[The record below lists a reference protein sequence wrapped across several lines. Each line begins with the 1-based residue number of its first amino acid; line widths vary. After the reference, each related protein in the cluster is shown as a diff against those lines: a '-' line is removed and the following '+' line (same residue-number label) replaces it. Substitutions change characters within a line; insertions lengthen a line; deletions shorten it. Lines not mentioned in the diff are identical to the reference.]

1 LPATFDAD
9 KAKEAEAAMFTRRRA
24 LGVAVLGGAALV
36 GTRAAQADDWRAAY
50 PAVSFAVVPAE
61 NEAGVVNR
69 WTPFVTYLSH
79 ALGVPVTLRI
89 GNDYAAVIEGQRSGN
104 IHIGYYG
111 AASFARALITGV
123 QTEAFALNV
132 NKKSGR
138 GYYSVFYVLASSPY
152 QRIQD
157 LKDKNLGLVDVNSTS
172 GYQVPLFTLHE
183 MGIDADTFFAQSL
196 ITGSHENGIFALVSG
211 TVDVAADS
219 WNSESYS
226 NLTRMLT
233 KDMLK
238 HRDGT
243 KMTQADFRIILKS
256 PQIING
262 PYTYLSSLPEAMK
275 ADIRAA
281 FFAAPSK
288 VPEAFDR
295 LSDGQNLPW
304 EPVDNAAYDG
314 IVKLI
319 RFVDGLHR
327 TKA

>member
-1 LPATFDAD
+1 
-9 KAKEAEAAMFTRRRA
+9 MITRRRA
-24 LGVAVLGGAALV
+24 LGSAVLGGTAWFGMPAA
-36 GTRAAQADDWRAAY
+36 RADDWRASY
-50 PAVSFAVVPAE
+50 PAISFAVVPAE

-69 WTPFVTYLSH
+69 WTPFVTYLSQS
-79 ALGVPVTLRI
+79 LRVPVTLRI

-104 IHIGYYG
+104 IQIGYYG

-123 QTEAFALNV
+123 RTEAFALNV

-138 GYYSVFYVLASSPY
+138 GYYSVFYVLAGSPY
-152 QRIQD
+152 QRIED
-157 LKDKNLGLVDVNSTS
+157 LKGKNIGLVDVNSTS

-183 MGIDADTFFAQSL
+183 MGIDADRFFAKSL
-196 ITGSHENGIFALVSG
+196 VTGSHENGIFALVSG

-219 WNSESYS
+219 WNSDSYS

-233 KDMLK
+233 KGMLK
-238 HRDGT
+238 HADGT
-243 KMTQADFRIILKS
+243 PMTQADFRIILKS
-256 PQIING
+256 AQIING
-262 PYTYLSSLPEAMK
+262 PYTYLASLPPAMK

-281 FFAAPSK
+281 FFAAPGK

-304 EPVDNAAYDG
+304 EPVDNSAYDG

-327 TKA
+327 AKS

>member
-1 LPATFDAD
+1 
-9 KAKEAEAAMFTRRRA
+9 MITRRRA
-24 LGVAVLGGAALV
+24 LWSTAGLVAGLMGVPQAY
-36 GTRAAQADDWRAAY
+36 ADDWRKAY
-50 PAVSFAVVPAE
+50 PEIAFAVVPAE

-69 WTPFVTYLSH
+69 WTPFTTYLSQT
-79 ALGVPVTLRI
+79 LGVPVKLHI

-123 QTEAFALNV
+123 PTEAFALNV
-132 NKKSGR
+132 NKVSGR

-152 QRIQD
+152 REIED
-157 LKDKNLGLVDVNSTS
+157 LKGKNLGLVDVNSTS

-183 MGIDADTFFAQSL
+183 MGIDADTYFTNSL
-196 ITGSHENGIFALVSG
+196 VTGSHENGIFSLVAG

-219 WNSESYS
+219 WNSPTYS

-233 KDMLK
+233 KKMLK
-238 HRDGT
+238 RPDGSP
-243 KMTQADFRIILKS
+243 MTQADFRIILTS
-256 PQIING
+256 AQIING
-262 PYTYLSSLPEAMK
+262 PYTYLASLPQAMK

-281 FFAAPSK
+281 FFAAPTK

-295 LSDGQNLPW
+295 LSDGQNRPW

-319 RFVDGLHR
+319 RFVDALHR
-327 TKA
+327 TKT

>member
-1 LPATFDAD
+1 
-9 KAKEAEAAMFTRRRA
+9 MITRRRT
-24 LGVAVLGGAALV
+24 LGAAMAGGAALFASR
-36 GTRAAQADDWRAAY
+36 TARADDWRTAY
-50 PAVSFAVVPAE
+50 PAINFAVVPAE

-69 WTPFVTYLSH
+69 WTPFTDYLSQ
-79 ALGVPVTLRI
+79 ALRVPVTIRI

-104 IHIGYYG
+104 IQIGYYG

-138 GYYSVFYVLASSPY
+138 GYYSVFYVLAKSPY
-152 QRIQD
+152 QKIQD
-157 LKDKNLGLVDVNSTS
+157 LKGKNIGLVDVNSTS

-183 MGIDADTFFAQSL
+183 MGIDADTFFGKSL

-219 WNSESYS
+219 WNSNTYS
-226 NLTRMLT
+226 NLTRMLD
-233 KDMLK
+233 KHMLK
-238 HRDGT
+238 HPDGT
-243 KMTQADFRIILKS
+243 PMTQADFRIILTS
-256 PQIING
+256 AQIING
-262 PYTYLSSLPEAMK
+262 PYTYISSLPPAMK

-281 FFAAPSK
+281 FFAAPAK
-288 VPEAFDR
+288 VPAAFDR

-319 RFVDGLHR
+319 RFVDALHR
-327 TKA
+327 TKT